1 MANPYLRKMM
11 PYIKPEGRNMAVASV
26 ASVFMNL
33 FAIAVTRQF
42 SKVID
47 EYIPQSDLAGL
58 LRTAA
63 GILLCAAL
71 YFACHVLFLRKS
83 KDMEFGVQHRLRK
96 LVFGHVMNCR
106 YGYFVRKSQGQVN
119 TNVVQDV
126 ETFCAGVFDK
136 LLGSASNILFFVIT
150 FGLLLWVNI
159 RITAVLLLYMVAV
172 TVYMYALKRVMARHA
187 SIYSAARS
195 HMNEA
200 IVDLTA
206 HQKSIVLYGRQ
217 EMHIERVHDRNK
229 EMVRA
234 WLKRNIF
241 SPLIQS
247 SIEVSIL
254 ISYLLAFG
262 ICWFE
267 LHAGRVSYGDLFL
280 YLTYIPQLWNR
291 YGSVI
296 DVVTEIAQAE
306 VYAKRILDAVY
317 SEEREDA
324 LAQQAEQNAA
334 TEEACTNGIQI
345 RDLCFSFSPEYPIW
359 DKFSMDFDK
368 PGIYGISGPS
378 GCGKSTLFDLLLG
391 LYQPQSGSIAVCGK
405 DITSYELGKLRE
417 TVGIVHQDAY
427 FVRGSIL
434 DNLRLFD
441 TSITDDV
448 LMKCLEEYG
457 IKNDLSAIPFPL
469 DELLQRND
477 PRLTTGQKRLISVA
491 RTLVR
496 NPRVLLFDEV
506 TAGLDSNTE
515 VRVLEIVKKAA
526 ETHVCLLVSH
536 KQGDLGSA
544 DCVIAL
550 K

>member
-1 MANPYLRKMM
+1 MANPYVKKMM
-11 PYIKPEGRNMAVASV
+11 PQIKPEGKNLTVAVIAS
-26 ASVFMNL
+26 AFMNL
-33 FAIAVTRQF
+33 FAIAVTKQF

-47 EYIPQSDLAGL
+47 EYIPKSDLTGL

-71 YFACHVLFLRKS
+71 YFICHVLFLKKS
-83 KDMEFGVQHRLRK
+83 KEMAFGVQHRLRK
-96 LVFGHVMNCR
+96 LVFSHVMNCR
-106 YGYFVRKSQGQVN
+106 YDYFVKKNQGQVN

-126 ETFCAGVFDK
+126 ETFCAGVFDR

-150 FGLLLWVNI
+150 FALLFWVNVP
-159 RITAVLLLYMVAV
+159 ITAVLLLYMAVV

-187 SIYSAARS
+187 STYSAARS

-217 EMHIERVHDRNK
+217 QMHTERVHDRNK
-229 EMVRA
+229 QMVRA

-254 ISYLLAFG
+254 VSYLLAFG
-262 ICWFE
+262 IGWFE
-267 LHAGRVSYGDLFL
+267 LHTGRVSYGDLFL

-291 YGSVI
+291 YGSAI
-296 DVVTEIAQAE
+296 DVVTELAQAE

-317 SEEREDA
+317 SEEREDT
-324 LAQQAEQNAA
+324 LPRQVKQNAVA
-334 TEEACTNGIQI
+334 EEECTDGIQI
-345 RDLCFSFSPEYPIW
+345 RDLCFSFSPEHPIW
-359 DKFSMDFDK
+359 DHFSMDFEK

-391 LYQPQSGSIAVCGK
+391 LYQAQDGKITICGK
-405 DITSYELGKLRE
+405 DIAAYDLGELRK

-427 FVRGSIL
+427 FVRGSVL

-441 TSITDDV
+441 TSITDDM
-448 LMKCLEEYG
+448 LTSCLKEYG
-457 IKNDLSAIPFPL
+457 IEKDMSAIPFPA
-469 DELLQRND
+469 DEPLQRND
-477 PRLTTGQKRLISVA
+477 PRLTTGQKRLISVV
-491 RTLVR
+491 RTLAR

-515 VRVLEIVKKAA
+515 MRVIEIVKKAA
-526 ETHVCLLVSH
+526 ATHVCLLVSH
-536 KQGDLGSA
+536 KQGDLENA

-550 K
+550 